1 MRRRVAT
8 PMTQGCSR
16 TTGLLREAPA
26 SPSGAGDSGK
36 QRARARELKAEREEA
51 SDETHPRA
59 REAHTRGIPR
69 RRSSRSRTLLTR
81 LAYKA
86 LYRCFEEYSRKSGQR
101 YPTYRMLLAYIDGAP
116 IENEAD
122 GARVVSIAK
131 EAGR

>member
-1 MRRRVAT
+1 MTRLTHGRVKRIHAEFR
-8 PMTQGCSR
+8 GDEAVDLDVLEVSLRLGDVAR
-16 TTGLLREAPA
+16 TRIEA
-26 SPSGAGDSGK
+26 D
-36 QRARARELKAEREEA
+36 
-51 SDETHPRA
+51 
-59 REAHTRGIPR
+59 
-69 RRSSRSRTLLTR
+69 TLLTR